1 MIVTCPRGLSR
12 PQVVAG
18 DEELTTMAEHRLQDV
33 LRVLGISVRIRDVLV
48 RNGEAAHTAFVT
60 TTGAA
65 DKRYEGSE
73 R

>member
-1 MIVTCPRGLSR
+1 
-12 PQVVAG
+12 
-18 DEELTTMAEHRLQDV
+18 MAEHRLQDV
-33 LRVLGISVRIRDVLV
+33 MRVLGISVRIRDVLV

-65 DKRYEGSE
+65 DKRYYGSE